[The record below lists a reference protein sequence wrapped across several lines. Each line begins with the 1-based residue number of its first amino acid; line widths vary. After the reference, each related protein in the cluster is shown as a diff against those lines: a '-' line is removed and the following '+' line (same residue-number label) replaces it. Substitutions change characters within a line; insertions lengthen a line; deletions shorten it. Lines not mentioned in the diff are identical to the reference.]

1 MAEASD
7 LTEGAYIM
15 DDLERAVQN
24 AAALWMV
31 LAEARGHEHVRTDSY
46 LLVEGGRRGRRVMLL
61 TGEPTAGDLAEITR
75 HATRPSKGPV
85 MVEDSFGSVDL
96 TAQGLV
102 KRQLAV
108 MIRHPA
114 ELPPLDRPSPTH
126 LPWPPASTAEI
137 ERPDQ
142 LPVVERIGVDGFP
155 LEPFQPYEQGTAF
168 PPVLFGRDDLR
179 FFLAESE
186 GVPVGITITVEAG
199 GVAGIYWVT
208 TLPEH
213 RSRGIARA
221 MMHAVLDHY
230 GDRPATLTAA
240 TAARPLYESL
250 GFQTLTMATWWAGDP
265 TED

>member
-1 MAEASD
+1 
-7 LTEGAYIM
+7 M

-24 AAALWMV
+24 AAGLWTV
-31 LAEARGHEHVRTDSY
+31 LAEARGNDYVRTDGF
-46 LLVEGGRRGRRVMLL
+46 LVVEGGRHGRRVVLL
-61 TGEPTAGDLAEITR
+61 TAEPTADDLAEITE
-75 HATRPSKGPV
+75 HATRPSQGPV

-96 TAQGLV
+96 SAHGLV

-114 ELPPLDRPSPTH
+114 ELPPLERPAIKVT
-126 LPWPPASTAEI
+126 EI
-137 ERPDQ
+137 DRPDQ

-155 LEPFQPYEQGTAF
+155 LETFQPYEQGAAF
-168 PPVLFGRDDLR
+168 PPALLGRDDLR

-186 GVPVGITITVEAG
+186 GKPVGITVTVEAG

-208 TLPEH
+208 TLPEY

-221 MMHAVLDHY
+221 MMHVVLDHY
-230 GDRPATLTAA
+230 GDRPATLTSA

-250 GFQTLTMATWWAGDP
+250 GFQTLTMASWWAGNGN
-265 TED
+265 

>member
-1 MAEASD
+1 
-7 LTEGAYIM
+7 M

-24 AAALWMV
+24 AAALWTA
-31 LAEARGHEHVRTDSY
+31 LAEARGHEYVRTDGF
-46 LLVEGGRRGRRVMLL
+46 LVVEGGRRGRRVMLV
-61 TGEPTAGDLAEITR
+61 TGEPSPDDIAEVAE
-75 HATRPSKGPV
+75 HATRPAPGGV
-85 MVEDSFGSVDL
+85 LVEDSFGSVDL

-114 ELPPLDRPSPTH
+114 ELPPLDRPAISV
-126 LPWPPASTAEI
+126 AEI
-137 ERPDQ
+137 DRPDQ

-155 LEPFQPYEQGTAF
+155 LETFQPYEQGTAF
-168 PPVLFGRDDLR
+168 PPALSDRDHIR

-186 GVPVGITITVEAG
+186 GVPAGITMTVEAG

-213 RSRGIARA
+213 RSRGIARV
-221 MMHAVLDHY
+221 MMHTVLERY
-230 GDRPATLTAA
+230 GDRPATLTSA

-250 GFQTLTMATWWAGDP
+250 GFQRLTMANWWSAG
-265 TED
+265 